1 MVTHGL
7 RLTVAPELGQH
18 LMGHPQPVA
27 QLAEDGEGV
36 AAGALVGPVEIEQHV
51 GVKDDHA
58 RLEDPF
64 IVCGEGAAVRSVA
77 VEDPAAGPTPARA
90 RLGRVV
96 LVRHAVATLPF
107 HSSPVGR
114 SGIVPVRRAGHE
126 VALGQFSQASG
137 SSPPRRPRACA
148 GLCLWRHPR
157 HDRCRAIPHGV
168 NRRGRSKP
176 GNGLVPVSTSCAKIS
191 QLRELTTPRPRKCDR
206 ECAPAHLHA
215 TLTWNM
221 ACPHAHNIRTGKRLK
236 AGVMESSDV
245 RHALLVAPSYD
256 HNEYLGAE
264 SLGIRSVAAALLRES
279 AQVAVVD
286 ECPAEP
292 SAEIFDLARRSSL
305 IGIGVLFTRQIPDAL
320 ALAEK
325 FRSVSPHAHITI
337 GGQGS
342 FSLWSRMLEECDAL
356 DSACLNEAEESVA
369 ELWRQVTAGNDL
381 RDVRGIYLR
390 LDEGLMFTGPRP
402 PTEDL
407 DGLPLP
413 FRGGRETAYAD
424 SHVTMCTS
432 RGCAAHCSFCQSGN
446 YANRHPGAPR
456 WRYRSA
462 EHVVAEIKNLQQT
475 YGASM
480 FSFVDD
486 DFLGGDSRGVQR
498 AHEFADLIRKDGL
511 DIKFA
516 IECRISELEETL
528 LMTLREVGLRHVLI
542 GVESAND
549 KDIRLYAKR
558 TTPQQAAD
566 AIALLRRADIE
577 FSVGFIMFQPL
588 SDLDGIR
595 TNIDFLLEHNVGSY
609 RRVVNRL
616 EVYPGSPLLG
626 YFKRKQVDFRESAY
640 RMYYDFADPQVAA
653 LYDAFVRILKP
664 FEELENSAAR
674 ALFRL
679 RAQEG
684 PAEIRALRRMTKV
697 ADDVTRSLLETA
709 YQCLQAAESGS
720 VQTAEAEITARATS
734 RLDGMRKAFLSP

>member
-1 MVTHGL
+1 
-7 RLTVAPELGQH
+7 
-18 LMGHPQPVA
+18 
-27 QLAEDGEGV
+27 
-36 AAGALVGPVEIEQHV
+36 
-51 GVKDDHA
+51 
-58 RLEDPF
+58 
-64 IVCGEGAAVRSVA
+64 
-77 VEDPAAGPTPARA
+77 
-90 RLGRVV
+90 
-96 LVRHAVATLPF
+96 
-107 HSSPVGR
+107 
-114 SGIVPVRRAGHE
+114 
-126 VALGQFSQASG
+126 
-137 SSPPRRPRACA
+137 
-148 GLCLWRHPR
+148 
-157 HDRCRAIPHGV
+157 
-168 NRRGRSKP
+168 
-176 GNGLVPVSTSCAKIS
+176 
-191 QLRELTTPRPRKCDR
+191 
-206 ECAPAHLHA
+206 
-215 TLTWNM
+215 
-221 ACPHAHNIRTGKRLK
+221 
-236 AGVMESSDV
+236 MESSDV

-256 HNEYLGAE
+256 HNEYRGAE
-264 SLGIRSVAAALLRES
+264 SLGIRSVAAALLREG

-286 ECPAEP
+286 ECPAKP
-292 SAEIFDLARRSSL
+292 STEILDLARQASL

-320 ALAEK
+320 ALARK
-325 FRSVSPHAHITI
+325 FRSAAPQAHITI
-337 GGQGS
+337 GGQGA
-342 FSLWSRMLEECDAL
+342 FSLWARMLEECDAL

-369 ELWRQVTAGNDL
+369 ELWRHVTRGKSL
-381 RDVRGIYLR
+381 KDVRGTYVR
-390 LDEGLMFTGPRP
+390 LDEGLVFTGPRP

-413 FRGGRETAYAD
+413 FRGGREAAYAD

-462 EHVVAEIKNLQQT
+462 EHVVAEIKHLQQT
-475 YGASM
+475 YGARM

-498 AHEFADLIRKDGL
+498 AHEIAGLIRKHEL

-516 IECRISELEETL
+516 IECRISELEETV

-566 AIALLRRADIE
+566 AIALLRKADIE

-588 SDLDGIR
+588 SDLDGIH
-595 TNIDFLLEHNVGSY
+595 TNIDFLLENNVGSY

-626 YFKRKQVDFRESAY
+626 YFRRKQVDFREDAY

-653 LYDAFVRILKP
+653 LYDAFVRVLRP
-664 FEELENSAAR
+664 FEELETLAAK

-684 PAEIRALRRMTKV
+684 PAEIRAPRHATEV
-697 ADDVTRSLLETA
+697 ADDVTRALLETA
-709 YQCLQAAESGS
+709 LHCLQAAEDGRI
-720 VQTAEAEITARATS
+720 QACETEIAAHTNS
-734 RLDGMRKAFLSP
+734 RLTELRKAFVSL